1 MRLKIKLNFIVSDPF
16 HPLFLACFGL
26 FSLGR
31 SRGSYNVCCLL
42 LFAFRTYL
50 LFRKFLE
57 ALHVGDLAEHLA
69 ICQIFFSSGADFPV
83 LLFLNSPFLALVLF
97 LIFSFSFLLMI
108 PQKRMSLWPG
118 MYLCHQSRLHSESFI
133 IFHKH
138 LACFFIQRALW
149 ERDY

>member
-16 HPLFLACFGL
+16 HPLFLACFCL
-26 FSLGR
+26 FSLDS

-50 LFRKFLE
+50 LFWKFLD
-57 ALHVGDLAEHLA
+57 ALHVSDLAEHLT
-69 ICQIFFSSGADFPV
+69 ICQIIFSSWADFPV

-97 LIFSFSFLLMI
+97 LFFSFLLMV
-108 PQKRMSLWPG
+108 PQKWMSLWLG

-138 LACFFIQRALW
+138 LACILIQRALW